1 MSKPSHITVRSRR
14 NDSNE
19 RVIKRFIRKV
29 KKAKIIDLYKETLRY
44 KKPSEEKNE
53 KRRRKLKQIE
63 REKSKQATNYKE
75 RKK

>member
-1 MSKPSHITVRSRR
+1 MSKPAHVTVRS
-14 NDSNE
+14 
-19 RVIKRFIRKV
+19 
-29 KKAKIIDLYKETLRY
+29 KETLRY